1 MSGFRLEVDRVRD
14 FFRRVAPR
22 KQVSSP
28 SPFEVLPPDILL
40 YTMQRYL
47 SPRDVISVACVC
59 QAARFVATKDDCWLS
74 FLPTGIFPTDTETSS
89 AFGQAC
95 KVFECN
101 GGRISGASRDL
112 ADRSVVSFLER
123 GDIRGV
129 VRVSCGPGNEGGAW
143 IDNNMYWERR
153 DDASAPGR
161 NVLRLIY
168 VWWLDVSS
176 GFHQLPAGMYTLSF
190 HVLFDAGLGYSFVN
204 SRHCR
209 VDVQFVRGDGTV
221 RDTRDCG
228 MVFSTLLLNEA
239 LLNRWLRIDLL
250 DCEVLPGDVKLRL
263 RLHHT
268 ESTRKSGIRLARCD
282 AVPCHVPHERAPT
295 RTRVMLAKP
304 REEYDVVCFVN

>member
-1 MSGFRLEVDRVRD
+1 MSGFRVELDRVRD
-14 FFRRVAPR
+14 FFRRAAPR
-22 KQVSSP
+22 KQACGP
-28 SPFEVLPPDILL
+28 SPFECLPPDILL

-47 SPRDVISVACVC
+47 TPHDIISVACVC
-59 QAARFVATKDDCWLS
+59 QAARSVATKDDCWLS
-74 FLPTGIFPTDTETSS
+74 FLPNGILPIDTDTSS
-89 AFGQAC
+89 AFAQAR

-101 GGRISGASRDL
+101 GGRIGGASRNL
-112 ADRSVVSFLER
+112 ADRSVVSFLKR
-123 GDIRGV
+123 GDVRGV

-143 IDNNMYWERR
+143 IDNSIYWERR
-153 DDASAPGR
+153 DDSSAPGR

-190 HVLFDAGLGYSFVN
+190 HILFDAGLGYSSVT

-209 VDVQFVRGDGTV
+209 VEVQFELGDGTV

-250 DCEVLPGDVKLRL
+250 DCEVLPGDAKLRL

-268 ESTRKSGIRLARCD
+268 ESTCKSGIRLARCD
-282 AVPCHVPHERAPT
+282 AKNMMWYV
-295 RTRVMLAKP
+295 L
-304 REEYDVVCFVN
+304 